1 MKNNLEDISFDAV
14 VNKQGISYAVF
25 REQLTPR
32 YSTVYADMAKGYF
45 FLMAVIVSIIL
56 LQLYTTIPWWLL
68 VPAGGFF
75 IGYTA
80 AYIALFAHEAS
91 HYNLHPDKKKNELL
105 GTLFLCLPFGL
116 SLKSYRKIHWQHH
129 LHLGT
134 PADTEISYFNHL
146 SGLFILETITGIHLL
161 RTIFSK
167 EKSTVLNKEQ
177 VKESRMM
184 LLAGGLLHASLL
196 TLAFITHFW
205 ISALAWILGFGL
217 FFPFF
222 ASIRQLLE
230 HRDELAHAL
239 TDFRKQPHGKISRI
253 FYHTL
258 LSGSFGAAGFTRHM
272 IHHWDPQA
280 SYTRMKDIEQFLEE
294 DEKTA
299 AILRESRTSY
309 ITVFKKLY
317 NAH

>member
-184 LLAGGLLHASLL
+184 LLAGGLLHTSLL

-205 ISALAWILGFGL
+205 IPALAWILGFGL

>member
-205 ISALAWILGFGL
+205 IPALAWILGFGL

>member
-105 GTLFLCLPFGL
+105 GTLLLCLPFGL

-205 ISALAWILGFGL
+205 IPALAWILGFGL